1 MPSTARFYF
10 TENVHALELP
20 PGHRFPI
27 GKYEKILQGVRRT
40 CPGVLDC
47 GLPASP
53 QEVLLAHTNDYV
65 ERVRSG
71 TLSATQVRRLG
82 LPWSESLVTRAF
94 RSVGGTLSATV
105 WALHHRVGA
114 HLAGGTHHAFADRGE
129 GFCVFNDI
137 AVSVRYAQRYL
148 NVGRVAI
155 LDLDVHQGNG
165 TASIFA
171 GDTTVLTTSVHGERN
186 YPFVKE
192 TSSFDYPLPDR
203 AIDYEYLNAIQQA
216 LEQVRLFRP
225 ELLFFQAGVD
235 VLEGDRLGKLAVS
248 QRGLSQ
254 RNRAVYAFAQEEN
267 LPLVVTLG
275 GGYHRDIDE
284 SVKAHVTVY
293 RELFEAFEK
302 TGVRRGY
309 ET

>member
-1 MPSTARFYF
+1 MPSLARFYF

-27 GKYEKILQGVRRT
+27 EKYAKILEGVRST

-47 GLPASP
+47 GLPASY
-53 QEVLLAHTNDYV
+53 QEILLAHTNDYV
-65 ERVRSG
+65 DRVRSG
-71 TLSATQVRRLG
+71 ALSATEVRRLG

-105 WALHHRVGA
+105 WALQHGVGA

-148 NVGRVAI
+148 NVGRVAV

-171 GDTTVLTTSVHGERN
+171 DDRTVLTTSVHGERN
-186 YPFVKE
+186 YPFTKE
-192 TSSFDYPLPDR
+192 TSSFDFPLPDR
-203 AIDYEYLNAIQQA
+203 AVDGEYLSAIQQA
-216 LEQVRLFRP
+216 IERVRQFRP

-235 VLEGDRLGKLAVS
+235 VLDGDRLGKLAVS
-248 QRGLSQ
+248 QGGLSQ
-254 RNRAVYAFAQEEN
+254 RNRAVYAFARAEN
-267 LPLVVTLG
+267 LPIVVTLG

-284 SVKAHVTVY
+284 SVNAHITVY
-293 RELFEAFEK
+293 RQLFEAFEK
-302 TGVRRGY
+302 RSMTS
-309 ET
+309 